1 MGVLAVFLANYGV
14 NARKVV
20 VKKLKGESI
29 ESKQRLS
36 KEAEMLSGIS
46 AYENIPTWYWVFRQW
61 FNDGICRV

>member
-1 MGVLAVFLANYGV
+1 MFWANYGV

-46 AYENIPTWYWVFRQW
+46 AHENIPTWYWVFRQW
-61 FNDGICRV
+61 FS